1 MRVLII
7 GAGVSGC
14 GAADLA
20 IAKGF
25 SVVLID
31 QFSSDTLVERAE
43 NYRKN
48 GVKVVLECSAEKA
61 MELVELADEVILS
74 PGIDPSGFF
83 KAALETAKVVSSEL
97 EFGARFCEC
106 PIWGITGTNGKT
118 TTVEMTVHVMKSC
131 GLNVIAAGNIGFPMS
146 LAALLSHEL
155 DGVVV
160 EISSFQLERI
170 KCFKP
175 NAAAVLNITSDHIDR
190 YDGFADY
197 AQTKLKILQTVSQ
210 KMNRL
215 VGESVTKLGFDFVES
230 EVIGE
235 GDCELS
241 HVGTV
246 CFYNNEPIFSKCDL
260 SVTGEH
266 NFYNAMTAS
275 WFALKAGLKPEQIA
289 ESLKSFHTGAHRL
302 EMIYDSEELMVYNDS
317 KSTNP
322 DSLICAIE
330 AVAENDRKNIILI
343 AGGRDK
349 EMDFSQT
356 VKLLQNNVK
365 TAILIGE
372 TKTKLKQVWTNST
385 KCLIST
391 NLKDAVD
398 TAFEELSGDEI
409 ILLSPGCASQDM
421 FRDYKERG
429 EVFRDEILRR
439 INDGNL

>member
-14 GAADLA
+14 GATDLA
-20 IAKGF
+20 LAKGF

-31 QFSSDTLVERAE
+31 QFSSDSLMKKAGKYREQGVE
-43 NYRKN
+43 
-48 GVKVVLECSAEKA
+48 VVLSCSSEQAVKLTEKT
-61 MELVELADEVILS
+61 DEVILS
-74 PGIDPSGFF
+74 PGINPDGFF
-83 KAALETAKVVSSEL
+83 KEALQCAKLVSSEL

-106 PIWGITGTNGKT
+106 PLWGITGTNGKT
-118 TTVEMTVHVMKSC
+118 TTVEMTVHIMKNC
-131 GLNVIAAGNIGFPMS
+131 GLNIVAAGNIGFPLS

-155 DGVVV
+155 DGIVV

-170 KCFKP
+170 NDFRP
-175 NAAAVLNITSDHIDR
+175 NAVAVLNITSDHIDR
-190 YDGFADY
+190 YDGFEHY
-197 AQTKLKILQTVSQ
+197 AKTKLRLLETVSD
-210 KMNRL
+210 KSSRL
-215 VGESVTKLGFDFVES
+215 VGESVTKLGIDFAES
-230 EVIGE
+230 EVVGE
-235 GDCELS
+235 GDSDLS

-246 CFYNNEPIFSKCDL
+246 CFYDNEPLFSRCDL
-260 SVTGEH
+260 SLDGEH

-275 WFALKAGLKPEQIA
+275 WMALKAGLQPEEIA
-289 ESLKSFHTGAHRL
+289 ASLETFHAGPHRL
-302 EMIYDSEELMVYNDS
+302 ELIHDSEELMVYNDS

-322 DSLICAIE
+322 NSLICAIE
-330 AVAENDRKNIILI
+330 AVAENDRKNIVLI

-349 EMDFSQT
+349 EMDFSLT

-372 TKTKLKQVWTNST
+372 TKTKLKQVWKNST

-391 NLKDAVD
+391 NLKDAVN
-398 TAFEELSGDEI
+398 TAFEELNGDEI